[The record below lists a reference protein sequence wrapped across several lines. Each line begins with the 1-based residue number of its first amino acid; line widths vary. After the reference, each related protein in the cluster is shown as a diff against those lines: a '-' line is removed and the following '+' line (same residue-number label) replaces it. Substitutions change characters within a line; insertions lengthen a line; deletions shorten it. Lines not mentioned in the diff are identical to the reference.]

1 MIKIYEIEENNFGY
15 ILTNSNKNEK
25 LILYKTKLEGKKNSP
40 YYLKQIRPIKT
51 YLTGMF
57 IDKKQ
62 KKFNGK
68 TKEGNKIIITIKN
81 NLAIL
86 EY

>member
-1 MIKIYEIEENNFGY
+1 MNKIYEIEENIFGY
-15 ILTNSNKNEK
+15 ILTNENKTEK
-25 LILYKTKLEGKKNSP
+25 FNLYKSKLQSKIYAP
-40 YYLKQIRPIKT
+40 YYLTQILPTKT

-57 IDKKQ
+57 FDKKQ

-81 NLAIL
+81 NLAF
-86 EY
+86 YDC

>member
-62 KKFNGK
+62 KKYNGK